1 MSTLGVAFSSIVP
14 GLWAW
19 TVRTVNVKSNFKYML
34 RKGMKNSHWVLEF
47 SVFLRNLDKMLLCST
62 NTHPTSLT

>member
-19 TVRTVNVKSNFKYML
+19 TESTVNVKSNFKYML
-34 RKGMKNSHWVLEF
+34 RKGMKNSH
-47 SVFLRNLDKMLLCST
+47 
-62 NTHPTSLT
+62 